1 MEEEKKKNDPK
12 YKLMMKLLENSKH
25 FKTINRKDEYRP
37 PDAYKDGGFGLT
49 D

>member
-1 MEEEKKKNDPK
+1 MI
-12 YKLMMKLLENSKH
+12 EN
-25 FKTINRKDEYRP
+25 FKGIDRKDDYRA